1 MERLNDKNTFRAAV
15 ASLRIKLIDAYIIR
29 KFLGTFFFCL
39 VLILILAVVFDFA
52 EKIDNF
58 IEKEAPVR
66 AIVFDYYMNFIPYFA
81 TLFAPLFVFI
91 SVIFFTSKMAVNTE
105 IIAILNCGMSFRRMM
120 WPYFLSALVIA
131 IFTFVLTNFVIPN
144 SNLIRMDFEDK
155 YYRSSARK
163 VTVENI
169 HRQVF
174 KNIYVYMGSYNPLSQ
189 RGQNFTI
196 EKIDSGRLMS
206 KLSATSVIYDT
217 TLIISDTIINK
228 WTAINYYIRE
238 IKDNEEVITKGREI
252 DTTLTINPDD
262 FSRDP
267 GFVGTMTYRELEDY
281 IDLLQLQ
288 GSDEL
293 KLFLIEKHRRFANPF
308 AVFILTLI
316 GVSLSSRKIRGGIGM
331 NIGTGLILSF
341 SYILFLQFASQFS
354 LKGNLGPMLAMWIP
368 NILYSIIA
376 LVLYKMAPK

>member
-1 MERLNDKNTFRAAV
+1 
-15 ASLRIKLIDAYIIR
+15 
-29 KFLGTFFFCL
+29 
-39 VLILILAVVFDFA
+39 
-52 EKIDNF
+52 
-58 IEKEAPVR
+58 
-66 AIVFDYYMNFIPYFA
+66 
-81 TLFAPLFVFI
+81 
-91 SVIFFTSKMAVNTE
+91 MAVNTE
-105 IIAILNCGMSFRRMM
+105 IIAILNSGMSFRRMM
-120 WPYFLSALVIA
+120 RPYFLSALVIA
-131 IFTFVLTNFVIPN
+131 IFTFALTNFVIPK
-144 SNLIRMDFEDK
+144 SNLKRIDFEDK
-155 YYRSSARK
+155 YYRPSAGK
-163 VTVENI
+163 VTVDNI
-169 HRQVF
+169 HRLDI
-174 KNIYVYMGSYNPLSQ
+174 KNTLVYMGSYNPLSR
-189 RGQNFTI
+189 RGLNFTI
-196 EKIDSGRLMS
+196 EKIDSGRLIS

-217 TLIISDTIINK
+217 ITKK
-228 WTAINYYIRE
+228 WAAMNYYIRE
-238 IKDNEEVITKGREI
+238 IKGNKEIFTRGRQI
-252 DTTLTINPDD
+252 DTTLTIRPGD

-316 GVSLSSRKIRGGIGM
+316 GVSLSSKKIRGGIGM
-331 NIGTGLILSF
+331 HIGIGLILSF

>member
-1 MERLNDKNTFRAAV
+1 MERNNDKKGFREV
-15 ASLRIKLIDAYIIR
+15 VGSLRIKLIDVYIIR

-39 VLILILAVVFDFA
+39 VLILTIAVVFDFA

-58 IEKEAPVR
+58 MEKQAPVQ
-66 AIVFDYYMNFIPYFA
+66 AIIFKYYMNFIPYFA

-91 SVIFFTSKMAVNTE
+91 AVIFFTSKMAVNTE
-105 IIAILNCGMSFRRMM
+105 IIAILNSGMSFRRMM

-131 IFTFVLTNFVIPN
+131 AFAFFLTNFVIPKA
-144 SNLIRMDFEDK
+144 NLIRMDFEDS
-155 YYRSSARK
+155 YYRSSSRK

-169 HRQVF
+169 HRMDF
-174 KNIYVYMGSYNPLSQ
+174 KNIYVYMGSYNPINR

-196 EKIDSGRLMS
+196 EKFNDSGRLES
-206 KLSATSVIYDT
+206 KLSSTSVVYDT
-217 TLIISDTIINK
+217 TLHK
-228 WTAINYYIRE
+228 WSALNYYLRE
-238 IKDNEEVITKGREI
+238 IKGNEEVITKGSQI
-252 DTTLTINPDD
+252 DTTLIIKPDD

-267 GFVGTMTYRELEDY
+267 GFVGTMTYRELYDY
-281 IDLLQLQ
+281 INLLKLQ

-308 AVFILTLI
+308 AIFILTLI

-331 NIGTGLILSF
+331 NIGIGLILSF

-354 LKGNLGPMLAMWIP
+354 LKGNLEPMLAMWIP

-376 LVLYKMAPK
+376 LVLYKLAPK

>member
-1 MERLNDKNTFRAAV
+1 MERANGKKTLGKALAN
-15 ASLRIKLIDAYIIR
+15 LRIGLIDKYIIR
-29 KFLGTFFFCL
+29 KFLGTFFFSL
-39 VLILILAVVFDFA
+39 VLILTIAVVFDFA

-58 IEKEAPVR
+58 MEKNAPVK
-66 AIVFDYYMNFIPYFA
+66 AIIFDYYLNFIPYFA

-105 IIAILNCGMSFRRMM
+105 IIAILNSGMSFKRMM
-120 WPYFLSALVIA
+120 WPYFVSALVIA
-131 IFTFVLTNFVIPN
+131 VFTFVLTNFIIPQ
-144 SNLIRMDFEDK
+144 SNQTRMIFEDK

-163 VTVENI
+163 VTQNNI

-174 KNIYVYMGSYNPLSQ
+174 PNVYAYMETYNPLSE

-196 EKIDSGRLMS
+196 EYFNDSNKLVS
-206 KLSATSVIYDT
+206 KLSATSVVYD
-217 TLIISDTIINK
+217 STIKK
-228 WTAINYYIRE
+228 WTALNYYIRE
-238 IKDNEEVITKGREI
+238 IKGNKEILTSGRKI
-252 DTTLTINPDD
+252 DTTLTVLPKDL
-262 FSRDP
+262 SRDP

-281 IDLLQLQ
+281 IDLLRLQ

-308 AVFILTLI
+308 AVFILSLI

-331 NIGTGLILSF
+331 NIGIGLILSF

-354 LKGNLGPMLAMWIP
+354 LKGSLSPMLAMWIP
-368 NILYSIIA
+368 NILYSFIA

>member
-1 MERLNDKNTFRAAV
+1 MENLNGKNTFREV
-15 ASLRIKLIDAYIIR
+15 IGSLKIKLIDVYIIR

-39 VLILILAVVFDFA
+39 ALILTIAVVFDFA

-58 IEKEAPVR
+58 MEKEAPVR
-66 AIVFDYYMNFIPYFA
+66 AIIFEYYLNFIPYFA
-81 TLFAPLFVFI
+81 MLFAPLFVFI

-105 IIAILNCGMSFRRMM
+105 IIAILNSGMSFRRMM
-120 WPYFLSALVIA
+120 WPYFISSFIIAL
-131 IFTFVLTNFVIPN
+131 FTFILTNFVIPKA
-144 SNLIRMDFEDK
+144 NLVRMDFEDK
-155 YYRSSARK
+155 YYRSSNRR

-174 KNIYVYMGSYNPLSQ
+174 KNIYVYMGSFNPLSQ

-196 EKIDSGRLMS
+196 EKFSDSGRLES
-206 KLSATSVIYDT
+206 KLSSSSVTYDT
-217 TLIISDTIINK
+217 AKNK
-228 WTAINYYIRE
+228 WKAMNYYLRE
-238 IKDNEEVITKGREI
+238 IKGNEEIITRGKSI
-252 DTTLTINPDD
+252 DTALIIKPGD

-267 GFVGTMTYRELEDY
+267 GFVSTMTYRELDDY
-281 IDLLQLQ
+281 IKLLQMQ

-293 KLFLIEKHRRFANPF
+293 KLFLIEKHRRYASPF

-331 NIGTGLILSF
+331 NIGLGLVLSF

-354 LKGNLGPMLAMWIP
+354 LKGDLGPMIAMWIP
-368 NILYSIIA
+368 NMLYSIIA

>member
-1 MERLNDKNTFRAAV
+1 MENLNGKKTFREV
-15 ASLRIKLIDAYIIR
+15 IGLLNIKLIDVYIIR

-39 VLILILAVVFDFA
+39 ALILTIAVVFDFA

-58 IEKEAPVR
+58 MEKEAPVR
-66 AIVFDYYMNFIPYFA
+66 AIIFDYYLNFIPYFA
-81 TLFAPLFVFI
+81 MLFAPLFVFI

-105 IIAILNCGMSFRRMM
+105 IIAILNSGMSFRRMM
-120 WPYFLSALVIA
+120 WPYFISAFVIA
-131 IFTFVLTNFVIPN
+131 VFTFMLTNFVIPK

-155 YYRSSARK
+155 YYRSSNRK

-169 HRQVF
+169 HRLVF
-174 KNIYVYMGSYNPLSQ
+174 KNTYVYMGSFNPLSQ

-196 EKIDSGRLMS
+196 EKFNDSGRLMS
-206 KLSATSVIYDT
+206 KLSSSTVTYDT
-217 TLIISDTIINK
+217 AKNK
-228 WTAINYYIRE
+228 WKATNYYIRE
-238 IKDNEEVITKGREI
+238 IKGNEEIISRGKTI
-252 DTTLTINPDD
+252 DTALIIKPSD

-267 GFVGTMTYRELEDY
+267 GFVSTMTYRELDDY
-281 IDLLQLQ
+281 IKLLQMQ

-293 KLFLIEKHRRFANPF
+293 KLFLIEKYRRYASPF

-316 GVSLSSRKIRGGIGM
+316 GVSLSSRKVRGGIGM
-331 NIGTGLILSF
+331 NIGVGLILSF

-354 LKGNLGPMLAMWIP
+354 LKGDLGPMIAMWIP
-368 NILYSIIA
+368 NLLYSIIA

>member
-1 MERLNDKNTFRAAV
+1 MEKLNGKQTFRAV
-15 ASLRIKLIDAYIIR
+15 VGSLKIKLIDGYIIR

-39 VLILILAVVFDFA
+39 ALILTIAVVFDFA

-58 IEKEAPVR
+58 MEKEAPVR
-66 AIVFDYYMNFIPYFA
+66 AIIFDYYLNFIPYFA
-81 TLFAPLFVFI
+81 TLFSPLFVFI
-91 SVIFFTSKMAVNTE
+91 SVIFFTSKMAVHTE
-105 IIAILNCGMSFRRMM
+105 IIAILNSGMSFRRMM
-120 WPYFLSALVIA
+120 WPYFISALVIA
-131 IFTFVLTNFVIPN
+131 IFAFVLTNFVIPK

-155 YYRSSARK
+155 YYRSSSRK

-174 KNIYVYMGSYNPLSQ
+174 KNIYVYMGTYNPLSQ

-196 EKIDSGRLMS
+196 EKFNDSGRLES
-206 KLSATSVIYDT
+206 KLSSSTVIFDT
-217 TLIISDTIINK
+217 AIHK
-228 WTAINYYIRE
+228 WTAINYYLRE
-238 IKDNEEVITKGREI
+238 IKGDEELITKGSKI
-252 DTTLTINPDD
+252 DTTLTIQPSD

-281 IDLLQLQ
+281 INLLQLQ

-293 KLFLIEKHRRFANPF
+293 KLFLIEKYRRFANPF

-331 NIGTGLILSF
+331 NIGIGLILSF

>member
-1 MERLNDKNTFRAAV
+1 MERLNDKKTFRTV
-15 ASLRIKLIDAYIIR
+15 IESLKIKLIDAYIMK

-39 VLILILAVVFDFA
+39 VLILTIAVVFDFA

-58 IEKEAPVR
+58 MEKQAPVS
-66 AIVFDYYMNFIPYFA
+66 AIIFDYYMNFIPYFA

-91 SVIFFTSKMAVNTE
+91 AVIFFTSKMAVNTE
-105 IIAILNCGMSFRRMM
+105 IIAILNSGMSFRRMM
-120 WPYFLSALVIA
+120 WPYFLSALFIA
-131 IFTFVLTNFVIPN
+131 AFTFILTNFVIPK

-155 YYRSSARK
+155 YYRSSSRR

-169 HRQVF
+169 HRQDF
-174 KNIYVYMGSYNPLSQ
+174 KNIYVYMGSFNPINQ

-196 EKIDSGRLMS
+196 EKFNDSGRLES
-206 KLSATSVIYDT
+206 KLSSSSVIYDT
-217 TLIISDTIINK
+217 VKHK
-228 WTAINYYIRE
+228 WTAMNYYIRE
-238 IKDNEEVITKGREI
+238 INGNEEVLIKGKQI
-252 DTTLTINPDD
+252 DTTLKIRPED

-267 GFVGTMTYRELEDY
+267 GFVGTMTYNELNDY
-281 IDLLQLQ
+281 INLLQLQ

-331 NIGTGLILSF
+331 NIGIGLILSF

-368 NILYSIIA
+368 NILYSMIA
-376 LVLYKMAPK
+376 LVLYKLAPK